1 MKKISI
7 EFDEKGLV
15 ITDETLKYQTKGN
28 ISTGV
33 IRRESSQVPSVR
45 EGDEWFNR
53 LREIARK
60 EWVFKVSTII
70 NEVML
75 NKIKEEMG
83 DL

>member
-1 MKKISI
+1 MKKIII
-7 EFDEKGLV
+7 EFDEKGLI
-15 ITDETLKYQTKGN
+15 ITDESLKHHTKGN

-60 EWVFKVSTII
+60 EWIFKVSTII
-70 NEVML
+70 NDVML